1 MTKTISRKSSKNLR
15 HKRVRN
21 KVKGSEAKPR
31 LCVFKSS
38 KHIYAQIIDD
48 VNGNTLACASSL
60 TPKVKGE
67 ISAQGTNNID
77 IAKLV
82 GKHVAEL
89 ALNKGLKI
97 VCFDRGGYPF
107 HGRVKSLADGAREAG
122 LEF

>member
-1 MTKTISRKSSKNLR
+1 MAKTISRKSSKNLR

-60 TPKVKGE
+60 TPKVKEG

-107 HGRVKSLADGAREAG
+107 HGRVKSLADAAREVG